1 MSNKVLIVGGTG
13 YLGKLLTSSL
23 KQSELNV
30 FTAGT
35 SEIANFKTNILS
47 EDSLTSIFKDNNFDL
62 IINMAGYGLNST
74 QNVKSL
80 FEVNSTGAKILSE
93 CAIKWLP
100 NVHVIHTATSIDNSV
115 NESFESNYTKSK
127 SMGSKIIDD
136 FMLRFPQ
143 NFSILRLNN
152 IYGPSQPKK
161 RLFMWVVSSILN
173 KKEMTINFPNRKR
186 DFCLDSDVV
195 GNIVE
200 LVKAKKTSG
209 SKIEIG
215 TGSSI
220 SVRTFVTEICSQLNG
235 DLNLIKFNTSKD
247 DFFENLALR
256 EPSVQFKKCHTDYLR
271 GIEKVLR
278 LI

>member
-1 MSNKVLIVGGTG
+1 MSNKVLIIGGTG

-23 KQSELNV
+23 KQCELNV

-35 SEIANFKTNILS
+35 SEIANFKINILIK
-47 EDSLTSIFKDNNFDL
+47 DSLASLFKNNNFDL
-62 IINMAGYGLNST
+62 IINLAGYGLNSS

-80 FEVNSTGAKILSE
+80 FEINSTGTKFLAES
-93 CAIKWLP
+93 AIKWLP
-100 NVHVIHTATSIDNSV
+100 NAHVIHTATSIDNSV
-115 NESFESNYTKSK
+115 NDSFESDYSKSK
-127 SMGSKIIDD
+127 LMGSKIMED

-152 IYGPSQPKK
+152 IYGPSQPKN
-161 RLFMWVVSSILN
+161 RLFMGVVSSILN
-173 KKEMTINFPNRKR
+173 KKEITINFPNRKR

-195 GNIVE
+195 NNIVE
-200 LVKAKKTSG
+200 FIKARKTNG
-209 SKIEIG
+209 SVIEIG

-220 SVRTFVTEICSQLNG
+220 TVRTFATEICSQLNG
-235 DLNLIKFNTSKD
+235 DLDLIKFNTSVD
-247 DFFENLALR
+247 DFFENLPLS
-256 EPSVQFKKCHTDYLR
+256 EPSVLFKKCHTDYSR

>member
-1 MSNKVLIVGGTG
+1 VSNKVLIIGGTG

-23 KQSELNV
+23 KQCELNV

-35 SEIANFKTNILS
+35 SEVANFKTNILS
-47 EDSLTSIFKDNNFDL
+47 KDSLTSIFKNNNFDI
-62 IINMAGYGLNST
+62 IINLAGYGLNST
-74 QNVKSL
+74 QNIKSL
-80 FEVNSTGAKILSE
+80 FEINSTGTKILAE

-115 NESFESNYTKSK
+115 NKSFESDYAKSK
-127 SMGSKIIDD
+127 SIGSKIMED

-152 IYGPSQPKK
+152 IYGPSQPKN
-161 RLFMWVVSSILN
+161 RLFMGVVSSILN
-173 KKEMTINFPNRKR
+173 KKYMTINFPNRKR

-195 GNIVE
+195 SNIVE
-200 LVKAKKTSG
+200 FIKAKKISG
-209 SKIEIG
+209 SIIEIG

-220 SVRTFVTEICSQLNG
+220 SVRTFATEICSQLNV
-235 DLNLIKFNTSKD
+235 DLNLIKFNTSED
-247 DFFENLALR
+247 DFFENLPLR
-256 EPSVQFKKCHTDYLR
+256 EPSVLFKKCHTDYSR